1 MGMALL
7 LLAANYSVHLFCGI
21 RFRDHSAAILMN
33 LSTYFLSYWLFSSA
47 LTMLLNRFYIT
58 RRRLTVHLLLW
69 AVFTVLS
76 GVMLLVLPEGTF
88 QQAALLTLALWLVTY
103 GIWLARRLILTYRR
117 AVRLF
122 DDTHSDDIGAYIR

>member
-1 MGMALL
+1 
-7 LLAANYSVHLFCGI
+7 
-21 RFRDHSAAILMN
+21 
-33 LSTYFLSYWLFSSA
+33 
-47 LTMLLNRFYIT
+47 MLLNRFYIT

-76 GVMLLVLPEGTF
+76 GVVLLVLPEGTF
-88 QQAALLTLALWLVTY
+88 QQAGLLTLALWLLAY
-103 GIWLARRLILTYRR
+103 GIWLACRLILTYRR

>member
-1 MGMALL
+1 
-7 LLAANYSVHLFCGI
+7 
-21 RFRDHSAAILMN
+21 
-33 LSTYFLSYWLFSSA
+33 
-47 LTMLLNRFYIT
+47 MLLNRFYIT

-76 GVMLLVLPEGTF
+76 GVVLLVLPEGTF
-88 QQAALLTLALWLVTY
+88 QQAGLLTLALWLVTY
-103 GIWLARRLILTYRR
+103 GIWLARRLILTYHR

>member
-1 MGMALL
+1 M
-7 LLAANYSVHLFCGI
+7 
-21 RFRDHSAAILMN
+21 
-33 LSTYFLSYWLFSSA
+33 
-47 LTMLLNRFYIT
+47 
-58 RRRLTVHLLLW
+58 LW

-76 GVMLLVLPEGTF
+76 GVVLLVLPEGTF
-88 QQAALLTLALWLVTY
+88 QQAGLLTLALWLVAY

>member
-47 LTMLLNRFYIT
+47 LTTLLNRFYIT

-76 GVMLLVLPEGTF
+76 GVVLLVLPEGTF
-88 QQAALLTLALWLVTY
+88 QQAGLLTLALWLVAY

>member
-1 MGMALL
+1 
-7 LLAANYSVHLFCGI
+7 
-21 RFRDHSAAILMN
+21 
-33 LSTYFLSYWLFSSA
+33 
-47 LTMLLNRFYIT
+47 MLLNRFYIT

-76 GVMLLVLPEGTF
+76 GVVLLVLPEGTF
-88 QQAALLTLALWLVTY
+88 QQAGLLTLALWLLAY
-103 GIWLARRLILTYRR
+103 GIWLARRLILTYHR

>member
-1 MGMALL
+1 
-7 LLAANYSVHLFCGI
+7 
-21 RFRDHSAAILMN
+21 
-33 LSTYFLSYWLFSSA
+33 
-47 LTMLLNRFYIT
+47 MLLNRFYIT

-76 GVMLLVLPEGTF
+76 GVVLLVLPEGTF
-88 QQAALLTLALWLVTY
+88 QQAGLLTLALWLLAY